1 MEAEHIRTLKL
12 LFNREHLHKYTDNAK
27 LIPISSKELK
37 KINQLIKHPLFQTT
51 LNSDKVEEMKTRYSD
66 DNKYNHHFLACSIIT
81 IAHLIV
87 GDKEDYYLVDGQHRV
102 QMLLELEENKTI
114 LVALINVRTKDEM
127 DELFKSINSDS
138 AKCHINDYPIFAEQ
152 MYVELKE
159 LLQTK
164 YIFLP
169 KSSST
174 RHRLYCH
181 SEFIDML
188 IKANIITSISD
199 DPSPK
204 GVFSFLKKKDKEYF
218 CKFDYISKY
227 HQNKDSFKDQE
238 TLSIENKSCMFMKRN
253 NFFDWLVN
261 PSIELEHEFRK
272 RPAIPKTLQKQV
284 WQKEFNAMTNGKC
297 PIYKCPN
304 ILDTKTV
311 NSWQCGH
318 ITSIMNGGETSLD
331 NLRPI
336 CPTCNQ
342 KMSSMNWDDYVNKL
356 LKDHIIE
363 DSFNDN
369 DNVKCY
375 KKESNQCTITVT
387 IKDFHPYQYKT
398 KNGIDKLKPICKKCY
413 DTINL

>member
-1 MEAEHIRTLKL
+1 MNADQIKTLQL
-12 LFNREHLHKYTDNAK
+12 LFGRASLHKYTDNSK
-27 LIPISSKELK
+27 LVAISSNELK
-37 KINQLIKHPLFQTT
+37 EIIHLIKHPLFQTT
-51 LNSDKVEEMKTRYSD
+51 LNSDKVEEMKVRYSD
-66 DNKYNHHFLACSIIT
+66 DNKYNHHFLACSVIT

-87 GDKEDYYLVDGQHRV
+87 GDKEDYYLLDGQHRV
-102 QMLLELEENKTI
+102 QMLIELEENKTV

-127 DELFKSINSDS
+127 EMLFKSINADS
-138 AKCHINDYPIFAEQ
+138 AKCHIYDYPIFEQ
-152 MYVELKE
+152 QLYVELKE

-169 KSSST
+169 KSSSS
-174 RHRLYCH
+174 RHRLYCQ
-181 SEFIDML
+181 SEFVDML
-188 IKANIITSISD
+188 IKTNIITSISD

-204 GVFSFLKKKDKEYF
+204 EVFSFLKKKDKEF
-218 CKFDYISKY
+218 FTKMDYLSKY
-227 HQNKDSFKDQE
+227 HQDKDSFKEQE
-238 TLSIENKSCMFMKRN
+238 IVSIDNKSCIFMKRN
-253 NFFDWLVN
+253 NFFEWLVN

-272 RPAIPKTLQKQV
+272 RPSISKKLQKEV

-318 ITSIMNGGETSLD
+318 ITSIMNGGVTKIE

-336 CPTCNQ
+336 CTDCN
-342 KMSSMNWDDYVNKL
+342 KSMSSMNWDDYVNKL

-363 DSFNDN
+363 DIFNEN

-375 KKESNQCTITVT
+375 KCTITVT
-387 IKDFHPYQYKT
+387 IKDFYPYQYKT
-398 KNGIDKLKPICKKCY
+398 TKGSNKLKPICKKCY

>member
-1 MEAEHIRTLKL
+1 MDPESLKTLKT
-12 LFNREHLHKYTDNAK
+12 LFNRNGLLNHMNDGKIIAL
-27 LIPISSKELK
+27 SSKELK
-37 KINQLIKHPLFQTT
+37 EINHLIKHPLFQTT
-51 LNSDKVEEMKTRYSD
+51 LNANKVEEMKEKYSD
-66 DNKYNHHFLACSIIT
+66 DNKYSHHFLACSVIT

-127 DELFKSINSDS
+127 DELFKSINADS

-164 YIFLP
+164 YSFLP
-169 KSSST
+169 RSSST

-218 CKFDYISKY
+218 SKFDYISKY
-227 HQNKDSFKDQE
+227 YQNKDSFKDQE

-272 RPAIPKTLQKQV
+272 RPAIPKALQNKV
-284 WQKEFNAMTNGKC
+284 WEILFNAMTNGIC

-318 ITSIMNGGETSLD
+318 ITSIMNGGETNLD

-342 KMSSMNWDDYVNKL
+342 KMSSMNWDIYVIKV
-356 LKDHIIE
+356 LKDIIME
-363 DSFNDN
+363 DNFNEN
-369 DNVKCY
+369 ETIKCSY
-375 KKESNQCTITVT
+375 KKCTILITSEE
-387 IKDFHPYQYKT
+387 FYPYQYKT
-398 KNGIDKLKPICKKCY
+398 AKGKDKLKPVCNKCH
-413 DTINL
+413 DIINLI